1 MSELVYA
8 WVFFLA
14 PITVVSVGVSVTY
27 CIFELAYVW
36 ASVCVSSCTNMVW
49 FAPLNWTK
57 VHLRFVPLM
66 TLPGSTPA
74 GSQESFRAVWHDS
87 FTHNCGLYHFWLSWV
102 RHPPVT
108 SGWLYIYHD
117 PFTYTYVLYHS
128 GVDTRSFPVGGFY
141 IYICHDS
148 FTYT

>member
-1 MSELVYA
+1 MREF
-8 WVFFLA
+8 FFLA

-36 ASVCVSSCTNMVW
+36 ASVCVSSCTKWVW

-57 VHLRFVPLM
+57 VHLCFVPLM

-128 GVDTRSFPVGGFY
+128 GVDTRWFPVGGFY